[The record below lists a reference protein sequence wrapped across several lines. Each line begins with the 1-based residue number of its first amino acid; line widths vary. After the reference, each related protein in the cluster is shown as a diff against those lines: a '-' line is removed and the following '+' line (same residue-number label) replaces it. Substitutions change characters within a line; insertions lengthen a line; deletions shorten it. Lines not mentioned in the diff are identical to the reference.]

1 MDNMIKRGKSVPTT
15 EQLLDYQ
22 LGWDNHET
30 EYGPDKVGETLFIK
44 TKVNGEGDA
53 KVRAVTE
60 GLLKEEFLNYTLPMD
75 EKGKEVDFDKG
86 VTKYTHTNDDSEAEF
101 FGLTA
106 GLISKRADKFDEN
119 NRKAYEAV
127 EIDFMSVNP
136 GSRKF
141 QTTTANGEKGS
152 VRTIKFNSINPTYL
166 AYLKDALEQKAV
178 YTVQHAFKDDADSA
192 YGNFTNLN
200 TLKAYLME
208 SANLSY
214 ESGVQAIVIRDE
226 TTKDDSFAN
235 DNSNISSTT
244 SGAAEGSEAANASD
258 SQKNATYKDVNDTW
272 LYVLSPVGGDAKET
286 INTYDEN
293 SKEITR
299 EIPALEWKPVMP
311 MEYTYHDPKG
321 IIIDGLGIETRNQN
335 ESESSVEVHLSDY
348 TRKTIER
355 AYNEADEIDAS
366 YMGMKAADIVSSI
379 NAKAADD
386 RNTSMTASQLVSEAK
401 NEYSNAI
408 VFTHKTY
415 VPGDEGTDTVRRTD
429 HYISFK
435 DFILDEGTWD

>member
-15 EQLLDYQ
+15 EQLLDWQ

-30 EYGPDKVGETLFIK
+30 EFGPDKVGETLFIK
-44 TKVNGEGDA
+44 TKVDGEGEA
-53 KVRAVTE
+53 KVRAITE

-75 EKGKEVDFDKG
+75 EKGKEVDFENGK
-86 VTKYTHTNDDSEAEF
+86 TKYTHTNDESEPEF

-141 QTTTANGEKGS
+141 QTTTANGEAGA
-152 VRTIKFNSINPTYL
+152 VRTIKFNSINPAYL
-166 AYLKDALEQKAV
+166 AYLKDSLEQKAV
-178 YTVQHAFKDDADSA
+178 YTVQHAFKDDADSQ

-208 SANLSY
+208 SANLAY

-226 TTKDDSFAN
+226 TIKEDSFAN
-235 DNSNISSTT
+235 ENTNISSTT
-244 SGAAEGSEAANASD
+244 STAKEGTAAADGSKAQKEAE
-258 SQKNATYKDVNDTW
+258 YKDVNDTW

-286 INTYDEN
+286 INTFDEN
-293 SKEITR
+293 GKEITR

-311 MEYTYHDPKG
+311 LEYTYHDPKG
-321 IIIDGLGIETRNQN
+321 MITDGLGIETRNQN
-335 ESESSVEVHLSDY
+335 ESESSIEIHLSDY
-348 TRKTIER
+348 TRQTIEK

-366 YMGMKAADIVSSI
+366 YMGMKAADIVTSI

-386 RNTSMTASQLVSEAK
+386 RNTSMTAEQLVSEAK

-415 VPGDEGTDTVRRTD
+415 TPGDEGTQIVRRSD